1 MKKKNPASHVPV
13 KKNPAATGEQ
23 KKISCIVFQ
32 RGENVAVRKKIP
44 ASVLYQTR
52 KFLHAMGHE
61 KKVPAHNPPPPLPQR
76 SNGWSLILIQCQN
89 WAHLWTVLYV
99 IMTHFSSPSMYIYL
113 QGYSVTVNNIID
125 S

>member
-1 MKKKNPASHVPV
+1 MGFFEKKNPASHVPV

-61 KKVPAHNPPPPLPQR
+61 KKVPAHTPPL
-76 SNGWSLILIQCQN
+76 SLKDQM
-89 WAHLWTVLYV
+89 VGPLY
-99 IMTHFSSPSMYIYL
+99 
-113 QGYSVTVNNIID
+113 
-125 S
+125 